1 MSQKDFVDTGGY
13 KDMVNDIQQKP
24 EELGIFSW
32 DDPNEV
38 DFTRAE
44 KRALERKVRKKY
56 QREVDRERVNYIPGP
71 LYGPGGANRKN
82 NFFGRIVSVFRT
94 RRTTSYVLAAAY
106 PFVASGSLGVP
117 GVYIGSDEMGGGGF
131 YFDPWE
137 LYAAGVITGM
147 SMIALGGVGKGK
159 STLVKSLVCRLVQA
173 GRLGLVMTDKKGEWV
188 PVAHY
193 LGGDVI
199 SVGQG
204 SGTRINPL
212 DAGNRPKLN
221 VDGQPL
227 SDEEWAQM
235 VRERRLSLMNA
246 ICVVTEGRELTSAE
260 SNVLAIALDEAQA
273 KAALEG
279 RTVII
284 PDLLDE
290 VRSPAPELLGRASRA
305 EAFEQLANTLERLVE
320 GDLKGMFD
328 GASTVEFNPW
338 APITVFNTRSF
349 ANSSDKVKKIAY
361 ACIQTW
367 AEAAVTTD
375 EYGQRIVVYEEGM
388 EALNDAGSL
397 QRMITQVK
405 LARAYGL
412 FNVLVLHKLSDLDM
426 AGDEG
431 SASRASA
438 YSLLGD
444 SSVQVVYHQNKSER
458 ERTIEKLGLSERQW
472 DIVSKLKQG
481 QGLWLLEGKPF
492 KVQNRMSKPEE
503 PVFNTNAAMEIA
515 KAEDAKKKERV
526 AA

>member
-1 MSQKDFVDTGGY
+1 
-13 KDMVNDIQQKP
+13 MVEKFQEKP

-32 DDPNEV
+32 DDPNDVE
-38 DFTRAE
+38 FTRAE
-44 KRALERKVRKKY
+44 KRALQRKVQKKY
-56 QREVDRERVNYIPGP
+56 QREIDRERVNYIPGP
-71 LYGPGGANRKN
+71 LYGAGGANRPH
-82 NFFGRIVSVFRT
+82 NFFGRLASVFRT
-94 RRTTSYVLAAAY
+94 RRTTTYVLSSAY

-131 YFDPWE
+131 FFDPWE
-137 LYAAGVITGM
+137 LYAAWVITGM

-173 GRLGLVMTDKKGEWV
+173 GRRGLVMTDKKGEWV

-193 LGGDVI
+193 LSGDVI
-199 SVGQG
+199 SVGHG

-212 DAGNRPKLN
+212 DAGNRPRTN
-221 VDGQPL
+221 AEGQPL
-227 SDEEWAQM
+227 TDGEWADM
-235 VRERRLSLMNA
+235 VRERRLALMNA
-246 ICVVTEGRELTSAE
+246 ICVVTEGRDLTSAE
-260 SNVLAIALDEAQA
+260 SNALSYALDRAVVRAEA
-273 KAALEG
+273 EG
-279 RTVII
+279 RAVII
-284 PDLLDE
+284 PDLLTE
-290 VRSPAPELLGRASRA
+290 VLSPEPEQLERESRA
-305 EAFEQLANTLERLVE
+305 RAFEQLADTLERLVE
-320 GDLKGMFD
+320 GDLKGLFD
-328 GASTVEFNPW
+328 GPSTVEFNPW

-349 ANSSDKVKKIAY
+349 ANSSDKVKKISY

-397 QRMITQVK
+397 QRMMTQVK

-412 FNVLVLHKLSDLDM
+412 FNVLVLHKLADLDM

-431 SASRASA
+431 SASRATA

-444 SSVQVVYHQNKSER
+444 SSVQVVYHQGKSEK

-472 DIVSKLKQG
+472 DIVSGLRQG

-492 KVQNRMSKPEE
+492 KVHNKMSKPEE
-503 PVFNTNAAMEIA
+503 PVFNTNEAME
-515 KAEDAKKKERV
+515 V
-526 AA
+526 AHYESEMEAVA

>member
-1 MSQKDFVDTGGY
+1 MVD
-13 KDMVNDIQQKP
+13 KFQEKP

-32 DDPNEV
+32 NDPQDV
-38 DFTRAE
+38 KFTRSE
-44 KRALERKVRKKY
+44 KRAMQRLVQKKY
-56 QREVDRERVNYIPGP
+56 QREVERERVNYIPGP
-71 LYGPGGANRKN
+71 LYGSAGAPRPKN
-82 NFFGRIVSVFRT
+82 FAGRLVSVFRT
-94 RRTTSYVLAAAY
+94 RRTTSYVLASAY

-131 YFDPWE
+131 FFDPWE

-173 GRLGLVMTDKKGEWV
+173 GRRALVMTDKKGEWV

-193 LGGDVI
+193 LSGDVI
-199 SVGQG
+199 SVGHG

-212 DAGNRPKLN
+212 DAGNRPRTN
-221 VDGQPL
+221 AEGQPL
-227 SDEEWAQM
+227 SDQEWADI
-235 VRERRLSLMNA
+235 VRERRLALMTA
-246 ICVVTEGRELTSAE
+246 ICVVTEGRDLTSAE
-260 SNVLAIALDEAQA
+260 SNALSYALDR
-273 KAALEG
+273 AAARAEFEH
-279 RTVII
+279 RVVII
-284 PDLLDE
+284 PDLLTE
-290 VRSPAPELLGRASRA
+290 ILSPEPEQVERETRAQ
-305 EAFEQLANTLERLVE
+305 AFEQLADTLERLVE
-320 GDLKGMFD
+320 GDLKGLFD
-328 GASTVEFNPW
+328 GPSTVEFNPW
-338 APITVFNTRSF
+338 APITVFNTRAF

-397 QRMITQVK
+397 LRMMTQVK

-431 SASRASA
+431 SASRAAA

-444 SSVQVVYHQNKSER
+444 SSVQVVYHQNKSEK

-472 DIVSKLKQG
+472 DIVSGLRQG

-492 KVQNRMSKPEE
+492 KVQNRMSKPEV
-503 PVFNTNAAMEIA
+503 PVFNTNAAMEIDRYDS
-515 KAEDAKKKERV
+515 ELETV
-526 AA
+526 A

>member
-1 MSQKDFVDTGGY
+1 MSSKQ
-13 KDMVNDIQQKP
+13 NQKP
-24 EELGIFSW
+24 QELGIYSW
-32 DDPNEV
+32 NDPEEV
-38 DFTRAE
+38 KLDRSE
-44 KRALERKVRKKY
+44 RRALERKVRKKY
-56 QREVDRERVNYIPGP
+56 QREINRERVNYIPGP
-71 LYGPGGANRKN
+71 MYGAGGSQRKH
-82 NFFGRIVSVFRT
+82 NFYGALRSVFKA
-94 RRTTSYVLAAAY
+94 RRTTSYVLSSAY

-137 LYAAGVITGM
+137 LYAAGIITGM
-147 SMIALGGVGKGK
+147 SMIMLGGVGKGK
-159 STLVKSLVCRLVQA
+159 STLVKSMVARLVQA
-173 GRLGLVMTDKKGEWV
+173 GRRALVMTDKKGEWV
-188 PVAHY
+188 KVAHY
-193 LGGDVI
+193 LSGDVI

-204 SGTRINPL
+204 SNTRINPL
-212 DAGNRPKLN
+212 DAGNRPLRN
-221 VDGQPL
+221 AEGREL
-227 SDEEWAQM
+227 SDGEWAQM

-246 ICVVTEGRELTSAE
+246 ICVVTEGRELSSAE
-260 SNVLAIALDEAQA
+260 SNALAYALDEAEA
-273 KAALEG
+273 KAVREG

-284 PDLLDE
+284 PDLLAE
-290 VRSPAPELLGRASRA
+290 VRTPAPSVVERESRA
-305 EAFEQLANTLERLVE
+305 VAFEQLADTLERLVE

-328 GASTVEFNPW
+328 GPSTVSFDPW

-375 EYGQRIVVYEEGM
+375 EYGQRVVVYEEGM

-397 QRMITQVK
+397 QRMMTQVK

-444 SSVQVVYHQNKSER
+444 SAVQVVYHQNKSEKR
-458 ERTIEKLGLSERQW
+458 RTIEKLGLSEKQW
-472 DIVSKLKQG
+472 EIVSTLRQG

-503 PVFNTNAAMEIA
+503 PVFNTNEAMEIA
-515 KAEDAKKKERV
+515 HYEQEMESV
-526 AA
+526 A

>member
-1 MSQKDFVDTGGY
+1 MVD
-13 KDMVNDIQQKP
+13 KFSEKP
-24 EELGIFSW
+24 QELGIFSW

-38 DFTRAE
+38 EFTRAE
-44 KRALERKVRKKY
+44 KRALQRKVRQKY
-56 QREVDRERVNYIPGP
+56 QREIDRERVNYIPGP
-71 LYGPGGANRKN
+71 MYGSSGSWRAN
-82 NFFGRIVSVFRT
+82 NFAGKLVSVFRT
-94 RRTTSYVLAAAY
+94 RRTTSYVLSSAY

-159 STLVKSLVCRLVQA
+159 STMVKSLVCRLVQA
-173 GRLGLVMTDKKGEWV
+173 GRRGLVMTDKKGEWV
-188 PVAHY
+188 KVAHY
-193 LGGDVI
+193 LSGDVI

-204 SGTRINPL
+204 LGTRINPL
-212 DAGNRPKLN
+212 DAGNRPLRSAE
-221 VDGQPL
+221 GGEL
-227 SDEEWAQM
+227 SDAEWAQM
-235 VRERRLSLMNA
+235 VRERRLSWMNA
-246 ICVVTEGRELTSAE
+246 ICVVTEGRELSSAE
-260 SNVLAIALDEAQA
+260 SNALAYALDAADELAQA
-273 KAALEG
+273 EG
-279 RTVII
+279 RVVTI
-284 PDLLDE
+284 PDLLVQVRAPDE
-290 VRSPAPELLGRASRA
+290 RLLERESRA
-305 EAFEQLANTLERLVE
+305 VAYGQLADTLERLVE

-328 GASTVEFNPW
+328 GPSTVEFNPW

-397 QRMITQVK
+397 QRMMTQVK

-444 SSVQVVYHQNKSER
+444 SAVQVVYHQNKSEK
-458 ERTIEKLGLSERQW
+458 ERTIEKLGLTERQW
-472 DIVSKLKQG
+472 DIVSGLRQG

-492 KVQNRMSKPEE
+492 KVHNRMSKPEE
-503 PVFNTNAAMEIA
+503 PVFNTNEAMEISHYEQSKQEA
-515 KAEDAKKKERV
+515 IV
-526 AA
+526 